1 MGIFRDIG
9 GIAKVRHRGFPG
21 ERQGWIVG
29 EAPHLDGQ
37 LRTGSRRQPS
47 VGPGGGTS
55 APPERI
61 EEDRRA
67 DVDELSDGGAGSA
80 RHTGDRA
87 RQDGEKPREPDR

>member
-1 MGIFRDIG
+1 MTSRTFTRSPDK
-9 GIAKVRHRGFPG
+9 ATVTVR
-21 ERQGWIVG
+21 E
-29 EAPHLDGQ
+29 
-37 LRTGSRRQPS
+37 TGPRRQPN

>member
-1 MGIFRDIG
+1 MTSRTFTRSPDK
-9 GIAKVRHRGFPG
+9 ATVTVR
-21 ERQGWIVG
+21 E
-29 EAPHLDGQ
+29 
-37 LRTGSRRQPS
+37 TGSRCQPN

>member
-1 MGIFRDIG
+1 MTSRTFTRSPDK
-9 GIAKVRHRGFPG
+9 ATVTVR
-21 ERQGWIVG
+21 E
-29 EAPHLDGQ
+29 
-37 LRTGSRRQPS
+37 TGSRRQPS